1 MLRPQAWQPV
11 SRFDI
16 FPTVG
21 NYAKLVTAI
30 LLGRSDANIGF
41 DELRNL
47 LLKLGFDERTR
58 GSHHVFRRDG
68 IEERINLQRDGGK
81 AKPYQVRQVRAVLV
95 RHKLETGE

>member
-1 MLRPQAWQPV
+1 MG
-11 SRFDI
+11 
-16 FPTVG
+16 T
-21 NYAKLVTAI
+21 YAKLVRAI

>member
-1 MLRPQAWQPV
+1 M
-11 SRFDI
+11 
-16 FPTVG
+16 G
-21 NYAKLVTAI
+21 NYAKLVRAI

-58 GSHHVFRRDG
+58 GSHHIFRRDG